1 MGKMISGA
9 EYPLSKIFSSDF
21 EYHIPQYQRPYAW
34 TEEEAGILFDDLFEF
49 FTEEEEDNYFLGS
62 MVLIKQEGV
71 PASEVID
78 GQQRLTTLTILLAV
92 IAEALTGDMREACK
106 GYLSEKG
113 NIIQGLEPRPRL
125 LLRETDQTFFNE
137 HIQELRIQ
145 KMLALDPGQLGSE
158 SQLRIW
164 ENCKILRERVAAAFE
179 GDEES
184 LAAFAGFLVTRC
196 YLVVVS
202 TPNQPS
208 AYRVFSVMNSRG
220 LDLLPTDIIKAD
232 IIAKIPQA
240 ERSAYAKR
248 WEELEEMAGRE
259 GFEDVFSHTR
269 MVFAKRKSQRALN
282 EEFKRYVIDPV
293 FDASPDD
300 ATGAKRLIDEVID
313 PMTMACIT
321 VKSAS
326 YESQSNA
333 KDVNESLTW
342 LGRINNA
349 DWVPAAAA
357 FVMRHGAD
365 SAYTAWFMRK
375 LERLAAYLLITGKGI
390 NKRIARFSEVLEE
403 MDAKPDSS
411 RSDVLR
417 SVELTEAERREFAE
431 ALSDEIYSKTAAVR
445 KYVLLRLDSFI
456 ADGAAT
462 YEPSVFTVEHVLPQ
476 TVGEKSEWAR
486 QWPDGAERAY
496 WTNRLANLVP
506 LNRRRNSAAQNYDFK
521 TKVEKYFKGK
531 SNASSYALT
540 TQVLA
545 ERSWTPKVVARR
557 QEELLGV
564 FKRHW
569 EL

>member
-21 EYHIPQYQRPYAW
+21 EYRIPQYQRPYAW
-34 TEEEAGILFDDLFEF
+34 TEEEAGILFDDLYEF
-49 FTEEEEDNYFLGS
+49 FTDEEEDNYFLGS
-62 MVLIKQEGV
+62 MVLIKQEGA

-92 IAEALTGDMREACK
+92 IADALTGDMREDCK

-113 NIIQGLEPRPRL
+113 NVIQGLKPRPRL
-125 LLRETDQTFFNE
+125 LLRETDQAFFE
-137 HIQELRIQ
+137 EYIQSLHITEL
-145 KMLALDPGQLGSE
+145 LALDPGQLGSE

-164 ENCKILRERVAAAFE
+164 ENCKILRERVAAAFD
-179 GDEES
+179 GSEER

-232 IIAKIPQA
+232 IIAKIPEA

-259 GFEDVFSHTR
+259 GFEDVFTHTR
-269 MVFAKRKSQRALN
+269 MAFAKRKSKRALN
-282 EEFKRYVIDPV
+282 EEFKRFVIDPV
-293 FDASPDD
+293 FAAAPDE
-300 ATGAKRLIDEVID
+300 ATGAKRLIKEVID

-321 VKSAS
+321 AKSAS
-326 YESQSNA
+326 YESQANA
-333 KDVNESLTW
+333 KEVNESLTW

-349 DWVPAAAA
+349 DWIPVAAT
-357 FVMRHGAD
+357 FLMRHGSD
-365 SAYTAWFMRK
+365 SAYTAWFMGK
-375 LERLAAYLLITGKGI
+375 LERLAAYLLITGKSV
-390 NKRIARFSEVLEE
+390 NKRIARYAEVLEE
-403 MDAKPDSS
+403 MDEKQGAGRSS
-411 RSDVLR
+411 LLD
-417 SVELTEAERREFAE
+417 SVELTEPERREFAE
-431 ALSDEIYSKTAAVR
+431 ALSDEIYTKTAAVR

-456 ADGAAT
+456 ADGAAS

-476 TVGEKSEWAR
+476 TVNPKSEWAR

-506 LNRRRNSAAQNYDFK
+506 LNRRRNAAAQNYDFK

-557 QEELLGV
+557 QAQLMDV
-564 FKRHW
+564 FERNW
-569 EL
+569 DL